1 MNWAFVAICM
11 VVIAVLA
18 WRIAVRVR
26 LLNQRIEEVR
36 DEMERNP
43 LDPFSAW
50 MELWRLID
58 RR

>member
-43 LDPFSAW
+43 LTLF
-50 MELWRLID
+50 RLD
-58 RR
+58 GSCGG